1 MIMDSNMLNKLR
13 GEVEQLAV
21 RVGQYLAERRKH
33 FADVKVES
41 KHAHD
46 YVTDV
51 DKASE
56 RMIVEQLTALLP
68 EAGFVTEEKTVA
80 QADDDKQLFWVVDP
94 LDGTTNFIHGLTPYC
109 VSIALR
115 SPEDILLGVVYEP
128 VCGELFS
135 AALGQGATLNGKP
148 IHVSSTENLDKALV
162 CMGYPYDAENYMP
175 FCLGMTKALYGHC
188 ASLRSFGSAESELCY
203 LAAGRIDVYFESYIQ
218 PWDVAAGACV
228 LREAGGQISDYT
240 GTDRLWNNGQ
250 QVLATN
256 GHLHPA
262 MLLVIEDVF
271 SGQQ

>member
-1 MIMDSNMLNKLR
+1 MDTHKLKELR
-13 GEVEQLAV
+13 AEVEQLAV
-21 RVGQYLAERRKH
+21 RVGHYLVERRQH
-33 FADVKVES
+33 FSNVKVES

-56 RMIVEQLTALLP
+56 RMIVETLSSLLP
-68 EAGFVTEEKTVA
+68 EAGFITEEMTVE
-80 QADDDKQLFWVVDP
+80 QADEATELFWVVDP

-115 SPEDILLGVVYEP
+115 SSDDILLGVVYEAT
-128 VCGELFS
+128 GNELFS
-135 AALGQGATLNGKP
+135 AAAGQGATLNGAP
-148 IHVSSTENLDKALV
+148 IHVSSTSNIDRALI
-162 CMGYPYDAENYMP
+162 CMGYPYDADNYMP

-188 ASLRSFGSAESELCY
+188 ASLRSFGSAEAELCY

-218 PWDVAAGACV
+218 PWDVTAGACI
-228 LREAGGQISDYT
+228 LMEAGGQVSDYT
-240 GTDRLWNNGQ
+240 GTDRLWQSGQ

-262 MLLVIEDVF
+262 MLLTIEDVYT
-271 SGQQ
+271 S